1 VYSNS
6 IISED
11 YDISS
16 SLFNKKF
23 NNDKFKN
30 FSSKRVTEVY
40 NSKGV
45 DKSDLQQNLLLMLP
59 LKNRVILIDK
69 VQFEISYK
77 DIAAAILEERV
88 SKETLKKINKKGIR
102 RIWRITK
109 FELEFTAMVLP
120 QT

>member
-40 NSKGV
+40 NKQV
-45 DKSDLQQNLLLMLP
+45 DKSDLQQNLLPDVTIEKSGNLM
-59 LKNRVILIDK
+59 
-69 VQFEISYK
+69 Y
-77 DIAAAILEERV
+77 
-88 SKETLKKINKKGIR
+88 
-102 RIWRITK
+102 
-109 FELEFTAMVLP
+109 
-120 QT
+120 

>member
-40 NSKGV
+40 NNKGV
-45 DKSDLQQNLLLMLP
+45 DKSVL
-59 LKNRVILIDK
+59 
-69 VQFEISYK
+69 
-77 DIAAAILEERV
+77 A
-88 SKETLKKINKKGIR
+88 
-102 RIWRITK
+102 
-109 FELEFTAMVLP
+109 EFAS
-120 QT
+120 